1 MRIFKAIAVVF
12 CLMFTAL
19 ASAADLSVTRI
30 TPAGEDVAHVDQI
43 VIEFNRDVVPLGNM
57 DRKSEKIPVLI
68 TPAVNC
74 HWRWLTRN
82 TLACQ
87 LDVKNKLKQAT
98 RYTVTVNRGIKA
110 EDGAIASPFTHQFI
124 TQRPDINN
132 VWIETW
138 LTPKKPVIHATFT
151 QLVAEESLNDHLYFL
166 DKSSNKRI
174 SVKIEKEKIQRNKF
188 VEQSDVDSQAE
199 ILQGWFITPS
209 KDLPSN
215 AEVIL
220 MMEPGVKAVAGTEPS
235 ALTKELMKFY
245 TFAEFKYLG
254 MTCRN
259 SNGDMVE
266 ITPEKPQSD
275 NESSLC
281 DPLAVIN
288 LNFTTPVA
296 QQELKHHVKLSP
308 SIKVGG
314 DDEEGGQFVDQ
325 LFRNLAPGEN
335 YTFSLHLSSSVP
347 LKSTQHY
354 TISLLPES
362 THGLW
367 NKIGNL
373 FGIRPK
379 GELVDA
385 FGRHLEN
392 PITINFK
399 TSHRKPHHVLA
410 YNTAILEKNTDSD
423 VPLYVTN
430 LQKINI
436 GYTKLTQ
443 QGLQNN
449 LQVSQALPEVHD
461 LQYAVPLEIRKM
473 LNGQSGVV
481 DLSITTEPQVNEE
494 PTHLIAQVTPYQVEV
509 KIGHFNSLI
518 WVTDFATGLPM
529 QNAKVMLYWLPDEL
543 LNEPANVF
551 ATAKTDAYGLA
562 VLPGTADFNVEKP
575 AAISVSTPSKRNVV
589 RGVTGAVGLSA
600 DTNVANLNTEIKKH
614 WMVRIDTANDMAWM
628 PLDYDF
634 RISSYHAGDVYSRT
648 REKYG
653 HITTWG
659 TTAQGIYRPGETI
672 QYKIYVRDQN
682 VRTLAIP
689 PEGNYQVD
697 IKDPTGKVVQTVKN
711 IKLDNFGTLQG
722 EYTVS
727 REAVAGYYSFSLS
740 STFSKDSWEPL
751 QVLVTDFVPASFK
764 VSNQLNGD
772 AFTTDQMVEVT
783 TNAKLH
789 AGGPYG
795 NASLRVTAAIQPK
808 TFATQNPSLKD
819 FDFYQSDV
827 EQQNA
832 VEIFQKIVTLDKNG
846 ESQLQFKLEPQKT
859 TFGTLSVESAVQ
871 DERGKYVVSHTRANY
886 FGVDRF
892 LGWHPKQWL
901 FTTGKP
907 AQIDYV
913 VVDTKGNPAANTK
926 VNIVIEHEVNKAAR
940 VKTAG
945 NVYGAEYQQSWE
957 KVAECQ
963 NTSQTQPLTCE
974 FTPSKAGNYRL
985 TATLNDTKNNTY
997 TAHTAVWAAGRDY
1010 VVWGQEDDVALP
1022 IVPEKSS
1029 FQVGENARFLIK
1041 NPYPGALA
1049 LITIER
1055 YGVIDHWVQKLDG
1068 STPVITVPI
1077 KPDYLPGF
1085 YLSVSIFTPRANN
1098 NPLKVG
1104 EIDLAKPAT
1113 RFGYQRVVVDDPY
1126 KQLLITATTDH
1137 ATYKPGEQVNVQM
1150 HVKPRQGQTQPVELA
1165 VAVVDE
1171 AVLDLLHDAHKHYDL
1186 YHGMYQLDSLDLET
1200 YSLINGLVGRQKFE
1214 KKGANPGG
1222 DGGAGSSMRSLFKY
1236 VSYWNPSVVV
1246 DKTDQANVSFTVPDN
1261 LTRWRVV
1268 MLGITHTDQMGTGS
1282 TSFNVMRPTE
1292 VRPVM
1297 PNHVLA
1303 GDHFMAGF
1311 SVMNRLNKTREIRV
1325 DIKAS
1330 GAINS
1335 KQSTTHY
1342 QTTLTLQPFER
1353 KIVTMPIVVG
1363 AYDYNTTP
1371 VITFTAKAGDAIDT
1385 DGLSQKIEVDP
1396 LVSLETFATY
1406 GSSDQNHVE
1415 ESVLVPNKI
1424 QSNAGQ
1430 ISLALTPTVIGNI
1443 EGVFRYARE
1452 YPYACWEQKLTK
1464 AVLATQYKVLRN
1476 YLATSLQWPNSEAV
1490 VNETLKDAAN
1500 YQASNGGM
1508 AFFVASDQYADPY
1521 LSAYTASMFNW
1532 LKQQGYVVPEVVMN
1546 NLVDYLQKFLRQDA
1560 SRDFYTQSMTATVRA
1575 VALSAIAEKSK
1586 IDAADLDRLRDYL
1599 PNMSLF
1605 GLANY
1610 LQAALHVEN
1619 SDALQH
1625 MIISKIMSHAQQDP
1639 DKIVFTEKLDDGYQ
1653 RILSSPVRDNC
1664 AVLTAML
1671 DYQKLHPTDNNQ
1683 AYFFKVVRG
1692 ITQARGSR
1700 DHWKNTQENLFCMN
1714 ALALYSQIYEK
1725 ENPNMQFAATINNG
1739 KLGEGHLM
1747 GMQAMPLIFLRP
1759 LQKQDVGQ
1767 KFTIGINRNGLGRF
1781 YYNTRLQYAPL
1792 DLLSQD
1798 ENHGIEVHREY
1809 SVQREGKWILLNT
1822 IGNTIKPGE
1831 IVRVDLYLN
1840 LTSPHNFVV
1849 VDDPVAGGLEPV
1861 NTQLATSSAVDAM
1874 KANYVAA
1881 SGSMWLKFNDWREYN
1896 MSFWS
1901 FYHQEMRNN
1910 AVRFYADHLDPGHY
1924 HLSYVAQ
1931 TISSGE
1937 FTLLP
1942 TTALEMYTPEVN
1954 GKTKAQK
1961 LVIGK

>member
-1 MRIFKAIAVVF
+1 MRIFKAIAVIF
-12 CLMFTAL
+12 CLMFTTV

-30 TPAGEDVAHVDQI
+30 TPAGEDVAQTDQI
-43 VIEFNRDVVPLGNM
+43 IIEFNRDVVPLGNM
-57 DRKSEKIPVLI
+57 DRKSKEIPVVI
-68 TPAVNC
+68 APAVNC

-87 LDVKNKLKQAT
+87 LDAKNKLKQAT

-110 EDGAIASPFTHQFI
+110 EDGFIASPFTHQFI

-138 LTPKKPVIHATFT
+138 LAPNKPVVHATFT
-151 QLVAEESLNDHLYFL
+151 QLVTKESLGDHLYFL

-174 SVKIEKEKIQRNKF
+174 SAKIEKEKIQKN
-188 VEQSDVDSQAE
+188 QSNEESDEDSQAE
-199 ILQGWFITPS
+199 LLQGWFITPS
-209 KDLPSN
+209 KDLSSN

-220 MMEPGVKAVAGTEPS
+220 MMEPGVKAVAGAEPS
-235 ALTKELMKFY
+235 VLTKELIKFY

-259 SNGDMVE
+259 SSGDTVE
-266 ITPEKPQSD
+266 ITPEKPQTD

-281 DPLAVIN
+281 DPLAGIN

-296 QQELKHHVKLSP
+296 QQELKHHVKFSP
-308 SIKVGG
+308 SIKVGN
-314 DDEEGGQFVDQ
+314 DDEESGQFVDQ

-335 YTFSLHLSSSVP
+335 YTFNLQVWSSSP
-347 LKSTQHY
+347 LKSTQQY
-354 TISLLPES
+354 TINLLPES
-362 THGLW
+362 THSLW
-367 NKIGNL
+367 KKVLNL
-373 FGIRPK
+373 FGIKPK
-379 GELVDA
+379 GEVVDA
-385 FGRHLEN
+385 FGRHLNN

-399 TSHRKPHHVLA
+399 TSHRRPSYVLA

-423 VPLYVTN
+423 VPFYVTN
-430 LQKINI
+430 LQKLNI

-443 QGLQNN
+443 QGLQDN
-449 LQVSQALPEVHD
+449 LQASQGLPEVHD
-461 LQYAVPLEIRKM
+461 LQYAVSLEIRKM

-481 DLSITTEPQVNEE
+481 DLSITTEPQVSEE
-494 PTHLIAQVTPYQVEV
+494 PAHLIAQVTPYQVEA

-518 WVTDFATGLPM
+518 WVTDFASGLPV
-529 QNAKVMLYWLPDEL
+529 QNAKVMLYWLPNEL
-543 LNEPANVF
+543 LNLPTDVF
-551 ATAKTDAYGLA
+551 AAAKTDAYGLA
-562 VLPGTADFNVEKP
+562 VLPGTADFNVVKP
-575 AAISVSTPSKRNVV
+575 AAISVPKPGKSK
-589 RGVTGAVGLSA
+589 GVTGVMGLSA
-600 DTNVANLNTEIKKH
+600 DDIKKH
-614 WMVRIDTANDMAWM
+614 WMVRIDTASDMAWM

-634 RISSYHAGDVYSRT
+634 RIDSYRAGDVYSRT

-653 HITTWG
+653 HIITWG

-682 VRTLAIP
+682 VRTLTTA
-689 PEGNYQVD
+689 PEGNYQID
-697 IKDPTGKVVQTVKN
+697 IKDPTGKVVQTVKA
-711 IKLDNFGTLQG
+711 IKLDNFGALQG

-727 REAVAGYYSFSLS
+727 KEAVAGYYSFTLS
-740 STFSKDSWEPL
+740 SNFSKDSWEPL

-772 AFTTDQMVEVT
+772 VFTTNQMVEVT

-808 TFATQNPSLKD
+808 TFTTKNPSLKD
-819 FDFYQSDV
+819 FDFYQFDV
-827 EQQNA
+827 EQQNT
-832 VEIFQKIVTLDKNG
+832 VEIFQKIVTLDKSG
-846 ESQLQFKLEPQKT
+846 ESHLQFKLEPPKIT
-859 TFGTLSVESAVQ
+859 YGTLNVESAVQ
-871 DERGKYVVSHTRANY
+871 DERGKYVVNQTRADY

-901 FTTGKP
+901 FNAGKP

-913 VVDTKGNPAANTK
+913 VVDTKGNPVANTK
-926 VNIVIEHEVNKAAR
+926 INILVEHEVNKAAR
-940 VKTAG
+940 VKTVG
-945 NVYGAEYQQSWE
+945 NVYGTEYKQAWE

-974 FTPSKAGNYRL
+974 FTPPKAGNYRL
-985 TATLNDTKNNTY
+985 TATLNDTKNNAY
-997 TAHTAVWAAGRDY
+997 TARTSVWAAGSDY

-1029 FQVGENARFLIK
+1029 FQVGEKARFLIK

-1049 LITIER
+1049 LITVER

-1085 YLSVSIFTPRANN
+1085 YLSVSVFTPRANN
-1098 NPLKVG
+1098 NPLKIG

-1126 KQLLITATTDH
+1126 KQLLIAATTDR
-1137 ATYKPGEQVNVQM
+1137 ATYKPGEQVNVEMQ
-1150 HVKPRQGQTQPVELA
+1150 VKPRQGQAQPVELA

-1171 AVLDLLHDAHKHYDL
+1171 AVLDLLHDANKHYDV

-1200 YSLINGLVGRQKFE
+1200 YSLISRLVGRQKFE

-1222 DGGAGSSMRSLFKY
+1222 DGGAAFSMRSLFKY

-1246 DKTDQANVSFTVPDN
+1246 DKTGKTNVSFTVPDN

-1282 TSFNVMRPTE
+1282 TSFNVTRPTE

-1303 GDHFMAGF
+1303 GDHFVAGF
-1311 SVMNRLNKTREIRV
+1311 SVMNRVNKAREITV
-1325 DIKAS
+1325 DINAS

-1335 KQSTTHY
+1335 KESTTHY

-1353 KIVTMPIVVG
+1353 KVVTMPIVVG
-1363 AYDYNTTP
+1363 AYDYNATP

-1385 DGLSQKIEVDP
+1385 DGLSQKIVVDP

-1406 GSSDQNHVE
+1406 GSSDQNHAE

-1424 QSNAGQ
+1424 QPNAGQ
-1430 ISLALTPTVIGNI
+1430 ISLVLTPTVIGNI

-1464 AVLATQYKVLRN
+1464 VVLATQYKALRS

-1490 VNETLKDAAN
+1490 VKETLNDAAN
-1500 YQASNGGM
+1500 YQAGNGGM

-1521 LSAYTASMFNW
+1521 LSAYTALMFNW

-1575 VALSAIAEKSK
+1575 VALSAIAEKDK

-1610 LQAALHVEN
+1610 LQAALHVED

-1639 DKIVFTEKLDDGYQ
+1639 DKIVFTEKLDDGYL
-1653 RILSSPVRDNC
+1653 RILSSPMRDNC

-1671 DYQKLHPTDNNQ
+1671 DYQKLHPADNNQ

-1700 DHWKNTQENLFCMN
+1700 DHWENTQENLFCMN
-1714 ALALYSQIYEK
+1714 ALTRYSQIYEK
-1725 ENPNMQFAATINNG
+1725 ENPNMQLAVTINSE
-1739 KLGEGHLM
+1739 KSGEGHLM
-1747 GMQAMPLIFLRP
+1747 GMQATPLIFSRP
-1759 LQKQDVGQ
+1759 LQQQDVGQ
-1767 KFTIGINRNGLGRF
+1767 KFTIGIDRNGVGRF

-1809 SVQREGKWILLNT
+1809 SVQREGKWVLLNT
-1822 IGNTIKPGE
+1822 IGNTIKSGE

-1840 LTSPHNFVV
+1840 LTAPRNFVV

-1861 NTQLATSSAVDAM
+1861 NTQLATSSTVDAM

-1881 SGSMWLKFNDWREYN
+1881 GGSMWLKFNDWREYN